1 MSLLVVCDHDRGTLA
16 EASLEA
22 LTFARPLAAAAG
34 LDLTAVVIGEGA
46 EQAAADLGAHGAAT
60 VHVAGHPLLTDFG
73 PEAWGETVAQLV
85 RSTGASA
92 VVACG
97 TDRGNVVV
105 AQVAARLDQP
115 FVANCRSIDPTGD
128 GSGNWAMTRVQW
140 GGSLLEDTTLAA
152 EVNLVTVA
160 HHAVEAVAADV
171 PAAGTMAAFSPE
183 LDDVL
188 GRTVVADRVVLTRGI
203 TLSTAPVVVG
213 GGRGVGSA
221 EAFAPLEELAAE
233 LGGVVGCSRAVT
245 NNGWRPHSDQ
255 VGQTGTRIAPE
266 IYIAS
271 GISGAIQH
279 WVGAMAAKN
288 ILAIN
293 TDQEANMVTRA
304 GHAVIGDLHQVIPAI
319 TEEVRRRRN

>member
-1 MSLLVVCDHDRGTLA
+1 LA
-16 EASLEA
+16 
-22 LTFARPLAAAAG
+22 
-34 LDLTAVVIGEGA
+34 
-46 EQAAADLGAHGAAT
+46 
-60 VHVAGHPLLTDFG
+60 
-73 PEAWGETVAQLV
+73 
-85 RSTGASA
+85 
-92 VVACG
+92 
-97 TDRGNVVV
+97 
-105 AQVAARLDQP
+105 
-115 FVANCRSIDPTGD
+115 
-128 GSGNWAMTRVQW
+128 
-140 GGSLLEDTTLAA
+140 
-152 EVNLVTVA
+152 
-160 HHAVEAVAADV
+160 
-171 PAAGTMAAFSPE
+171 
-183 LDDVL
+183 
-188 GRTVVADRVVLTRGI
+188 RTVVADRVVLTQGI

-293 TDQEANMVTRA
+293 TDAEANMVTRA

-319 TEEVRRRRN
+319 TEEVRRRRGS